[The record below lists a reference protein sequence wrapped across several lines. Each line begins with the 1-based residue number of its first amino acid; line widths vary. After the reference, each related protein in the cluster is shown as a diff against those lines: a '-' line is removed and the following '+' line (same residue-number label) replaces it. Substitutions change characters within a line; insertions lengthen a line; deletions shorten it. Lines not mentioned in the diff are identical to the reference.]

1 MGGDTLNWI
10 DYMVMGCTAWALF
23 KGFKQGVVSA
33 LIGVLGIAV
42 GYVLVRW
49 IGVPVA
55 LWISQTFGL
64 PHGVAVVGAY
74 VATFSLSCWGIAFL
88 ARPTVRAIK
97 RSSLSVV
104 NKLMGALFAGA
115 FVILFFSLI
124 FNLTD
129 FILPRGVLEQLPDI
143 TRKEGEPAEPRR
155 DQRDKSRLYDP
166 VRGLISWA
174 ALGDLTSWQDKQLK
188 QQSSE

>member
-1 MGGDTLNWI
+1 
-10 DYMVMGCTAWALF
+10 MVMGCTAWALF
-23 KGFKQGVVSA
+23 KGFKQGVISA

-188 QQSSE
+188 QQPSE

>member
-1 MGGDTLNWI
+1 
-10 DYMVMGCTAWALF
+10 
-23 KGFKQGVVSA
+23 
-33 LIGVLGIAV
+33 
-42 GYVLVRW
+42 
-49 IGVPVA
+49 
-55 LWISQTFGL
+55 
-64 PHGVAVVGAY
+64 
-74 VATFSLSCWGIAFL
+74 
-88 ARPTVRAIK
+88 
-97 RSSLSVV
+97 
-104 NKLMGALFAGA
+104 MGALFTGA

>member
-1 MGGDTLNWI
+1 
-10 DYMVMGCTAWALF
+10 MVMGCTAWALF
-23 KGFKQGVVSA
+23 KGFKRGVVSA

-49 IGVPVA
+49 VGVPVA
-55 LWISQTFGL
+55 LWVSRTFGL
-64 PHGVAVVGAY
+64 PHGVAVVVAY

-104 NKLMGALFAGA
+104 NKLMGALLAGA
-115 FVILFFSLI
+115 FVIIFFSLI

>member
-10 DYMVMGCTAWALF
+10 DFMVLGCTAWALF
-23 KGFKQGVVSA
+23 KGFKRGVVSA
-33 LIGVLGIAV
+33 LIGVLGIAI

-55 LWISQTFGL
+55 LWISRTFGL

-97 RSSLSVV
+97 HSSLSVV
-104 NKLMGALFAGA
+104 NKLMGALFTGA

-129 FILPRGVLEQLPDI
+129 FILPRGVLAQLPTI
-143 TRKEGEPAEPRR
+143 PTEEGEPAEPPQ

-166 VRGLISWA
+166 VRGLIPWA

-188 QQSSE
+188 QQSNE